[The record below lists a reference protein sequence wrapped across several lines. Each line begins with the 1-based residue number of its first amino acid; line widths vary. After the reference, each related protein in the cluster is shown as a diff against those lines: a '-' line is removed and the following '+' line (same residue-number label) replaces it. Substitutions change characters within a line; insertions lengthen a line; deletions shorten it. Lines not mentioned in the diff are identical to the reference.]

1 MCLLIETVSRVSNVT
16 HGPLVLFFGS
26 PKQSL
31 IWVFQTES
39 FLCVVVDER
48 WKREKFTDR
57 RIIYRKAYMSFQP
70 RWAYIFFWSILQII
84 RNSYLLKIA
93 ANVSVMALLLK
104 IAAIKCECY
113 GLLYD
118 LIRHLAI
125 HKPFVRRHL
134 AHYMYN
140 HSGSLTAW
148 HQENQFL
155 SKRLLRRNGHI

>member
-16 HGPLVLFFGS
+16 HGPLVLFLAHLS
-26 PKQSL
+26 RCL
-31 IWVFQTES
+31 NWN

-57 RIIYRKAYMSFQP
+57 RIIYRKAYTSFQL
-70 RWAYIFFWSILQII
+70 RWAYIFWRILQII
-84 RNSYLLKIA
+84 RNIYLLKIA

-104 IAAIKCECY
+104 IAANVSVM
-113 GLLYD
+113 GLFYD
-118 LIRHLAI
+118 LIRHHAI

-148 HQENQFL
+148 H
-155 SKRLLRRNGHI
+155 